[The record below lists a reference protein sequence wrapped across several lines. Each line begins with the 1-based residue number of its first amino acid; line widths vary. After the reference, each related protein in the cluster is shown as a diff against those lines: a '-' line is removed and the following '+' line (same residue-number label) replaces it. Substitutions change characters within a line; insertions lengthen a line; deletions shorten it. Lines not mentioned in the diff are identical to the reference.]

1 MNILIFNE
9 GIHDK
14 EPSVKAVY
22 PTGLHGVLKEILEQ
36 DGHTVKTVTL
46 EDENCGI
53 SKEVLDQTD
62 VLLWWGHMAHK
73 KVPDEVAALVQNA
86 VLEGMGFI
94 ALHSA
99 HMSKPFRRLMGT
111 SCTLKWR
118 DGARERLWT
127 VAPSHPIAEGI
138 PEQFL
143 LEKEE
148 MYGEFFDVPEPDET
162 VFIGW
167 FNGGEVFRSGLTY
180 HRGHGKIFY
189 FQPGHET
196 NASFQNE
203 YVRRII
209 RNAVHWAKP
218 AKRVEI
224 TCPQFMP
231 LEKI

>member
-62 VLLWWGHMAHK
+62 VLLWWGHMAHG
-73 KVPDEVAALVQNA
+73 KVPDEVAKLVQNA

-99 HMSKPFRRLMGT
+99 HMSKPFRLLMGT
-111 SCTLKWR
+111 SCTLK
-118 DGARERLWT
+118 
-127 VAPSHPIAEGI
+127 
-138 PEQFL
+138 
-143 LEKEE
+143 
-148 MYGEFFDVPEPDET
+148 
-162 VFIGW
+162 
-167 FNGGEVFRSGLTY
+167 
-180 HRGHGKIFY
+180 
-189 FQPGHET
+189 
-196 NASFQNE
+196 
-203 YVRRII
+203 
-209 RNAVHWAKP
+209 
-218 AKRVEI
+218 
-224 TCPQFMP
+224 
-231 LEKI
+231 